1 MDGDGSGD
9 FNAHTNANDF
19 LMVMVHY
26 SWITVLIITLLGIC
40 SFMSHRKK
48 QKGYV
53 DKFGTQ
59 QKVRYTPGLLAHG
72 GYPFIVRGVL
82 GTTFFMLGVLPLIL
96 IICATL
102 LGLILAAVEE
112 WEAGIGVEYLLSN
125 ILGMTAPLTN
135 VVPEGS
141 FGVHFAI
148 IMNMYAV
155 VMITTAMGL
164 VANMSLMQAI
174 TEKVPQGTCGFV
186 SFLLVVV
193 PLVMLLTTWLIGCT
207 IALVEGWPAMEGYYF
222 MAASMASLANPV
234 TSVEPETAFG
244 AFFECLCLSIELCLG
259 GCVLGLVA
267 SHPVTTRLCDWLEGT
282 SRASHTD
289 SQLDLAGYTVLEL
302 RAKLED
308 ISEKLGK
315 ADDTCLLQKKVAQL
329 MGRLDEGNAS
339 EYINQLTGEVFK
351 LEERVQAARSVPKEP
366 HEELRELRARVAE
379 LEELVKAPENAI
391 VHEVVQEV
399 LK

>member
-26 SWITVLIITLLGIC
+26 SWITVLIVTLLGI
-40 SFMSHRKK
+40 SYMSHRRK
-48 QKGYV
+48 QKGHV
-53 DKFGTQ
+53 TQFGTQ
-59 QKVRYTPGLLAHG
+59 QTVRFTPGLLAHG

-82 GTTFFMLGVLPLIL
+82 GTTFFMLAVLPLIL

-125 ILGMTAPLTN
+125 VLGMTAPLTN
-135 VVPEGS
+135 VVPQDT

-148 IMNMYAV
+148 VMNMYAV

-186 SFLLVVV
+186 SFLLLVV
-193 PLVMLLTTWLIGCT
+193 PLVMFLTTWLIGCT
-207 IALVEGWPAMEGYYF
+207 IALVEGWPVMEGYYF

-259 GCVLGLVA
+259 GCILGLVA

-289 SQLDLAGYTVLEL
+289 SQLDLAGYTVPEL
-302 RAKLED
+302 KAKLEEV
-308 ISEKLGK
+308 SKKLGK
-315 ADDTCLLQKKVAQL
+315 ADETCLLQKKAAQL
-329 MGRLDEGNAS
+329 MGRLDEGNALDH
-339 EYINQLTGEVFK
+339 INQLTGEVFK
-351 LEERVQAARSVPKEP
+351 LEERVQAARPVPKDP
-366 HEELRELRARVAE
+366 QAELEELRARVAE
-379 LEELVKAPENAI
+379 LEKLVNTSGDG
-391 VHEVVQEV
+391 VVYEVVKEV
-399 LK
+399 LR